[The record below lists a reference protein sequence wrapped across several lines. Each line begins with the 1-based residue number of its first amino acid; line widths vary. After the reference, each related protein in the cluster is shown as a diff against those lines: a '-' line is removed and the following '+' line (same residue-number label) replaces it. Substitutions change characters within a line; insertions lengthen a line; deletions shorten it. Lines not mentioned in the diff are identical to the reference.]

1 MGPAYPLR
9 QAPAGLLRSG
19 RTRVSKI
26 C

>member
-19 RTRVSKI
+19 RNRASKI